1 MSIIKLSHAE
11 AKKLMDSDRELIVV
25 DVRTREEFEENY
37 IDGARLIPLDTLRD
51 KAELMLP
58 DKNSRIMVYCR
69 SGKRSRQAAEILDG
83 LGYVSIYDMGGLI
96 DWPFE
101 LIM

>member
-1 MSIIKLSHAE
+1 MRIISKVKFYVGYKIKSCRG
-11 AKKLMDSDRELIVV
+11 KKTYGQRQ
-25 DVRTREEFEENY
+25 
-37 IDGARLIPLDTLRD
+37 GAYWLIPLDTLRD

>member
-1 MSIIKLSHAE
+1 MAIIKLSHGE
-11 AKKLMDSDRELIVV
+11 AKRLMDSDDKLILV
-25 DVRTREEFEENY
+25 DVRTREEYEESY
-37 IDGARLIPLDTLRD
+37 IDGAILIPLDELEA
-51 KAELMLP
+51 KATAKLP

-69 SGKRSRQAAEILDG
+69 SGKRSKQAAEILDR
-83 LGYVSIYDMGGLI
+83 LGYNNIYDMGGLI